1 MGTGAYAECMTSAQS
16 KYGGAKVVFPPPF
29 VFLGLSVIGAVAHR
43 LEPLELPLGFWWCAA
58 IGALVAGAG
67 LYMVLSA
74 RVRFVRSGQ
83 DPAPWR
89 PTPVL
94 LVEGIYG
101 RTRNPMYLGI
111 TLFQLGLG
119 IALGNGWIAALAPL
133 GLAIVHVLAV
143 RAEEAYLEERFGES
157 YLHYTA
163 SVRRYL

>member
-1 MGTGAYAECMTSAQS
+1 M
-16 KYGGAKVVFPPPF
+16 
-29 VFLGLSVIGAVAHR
+29 
-43 LEPLELPLGFWWCAA
+43 
-58 IGALVAGAG
+58 
-67 LYMVLSA
+67 
-74 RVRFVRSGQ
+74 
-83 DPAPWR
+83 
-89 PTPVL
+89 L

-119 IALGNGWIAALAPL
+119 VALGNGWIAALAPL